1 MHCGCCPPVGL
12 KWVGVLR
19 IYELPAVSRSGAVGR
34 FQRIQP
40 PAKGIGPFQMPGF
53 ADLGRAVGVS
63 AAARQQHTS
72 IVKADVI
79 HQSELVVGLGRLERP
94 EKIVC
99 F

>member
-1 MHCGCCPPVGL
+1 
-12 KWVGVLR
+12 
-19 IYELPAVSRSGAVGR
+19 
-34 FQRIQP
+34 
-40 PAKGIGPFQMPGF
+40 MPGF